1 MLAPVQKNQNERN
14 IFLNEYF
21 HLILAIFVI
30 LILAFSYFLLLKPK
44 YDETLLAIQ
53 SNIDRERL
61 LYSEQKKKLNG
72 LKVMNG
78 LYNQINPVDLEKF
91 NGVLP
96 DNLAGESLYG
106 EFGEMVSEN
115 GFILDSVSIL
125 APAAEN
131 ANTAISSPE
140 ETASNQAAAAES
152 QAENVGRINYQV
164 NVSAIDYSGFKN
176 LLKLFEANLR
186 LFDVTGASFAPA
198 ENTASFIISA
208 YYYKQP

>member
-21 HLILAIFVI
+21 HLILAVFVI
-30 LILAFSYFLLLKPK
+30 LILAFSYFLVLKPK
-44 YDETLLAIQ
+44 YDETLLSIQ
-53 SNIDRERL
+53 SNIDRQRL

-96 DNLAGESLYG
+96 DNLAGEALYG
-106 EFGEMVSEN
+106 EFGEMVAEN
-115 GFILDSVSIL
+115 GFILDSVSIITPVAASVA
-125 APAAEN
+125 APVEG
-131 ANTAISSPE
+131 E
-140 ETASNQAAAAES
+140 AAAAAAPS
-152 QAENVGRINYQV
+152 QAENVGSIDYEV
-164 NVSAIDYSGFKN
+164 KVSAIDYNGFKN

-186 LFDVTGASFAPA
+186 LFDVTGASFSPA
-198 ENTASFIISA
+198 ENTASFNISA

>member
-21 HLILAIFVI
+21 HLILAVFVI
-30 LILAFSYFLLLKPK
+30 LILAFSYFLVLKPK
-44 YDETLLAIQ
+44 YDETLLSIQ
-53 SNIDRERL
+53 SNIDRQRL

-96 DNLAGESLYG
+96 DNLAGEALYG
-106 EFGEMVSEN
+106 EFGEMVAEN
-115 GFILDSVSIL
+115 GFILDSVSIIPP
-125 APAAEN
+125 AP
-131 ANTAISSPE
+131 ANTAVPVE
-140 ETASNQAAAAES
+140 GEVAAAAPS
-152 QAENVGRINYQV
+152 QAENVGHIDYQV
-164 NVSAIDYSGFKN
+164 QVSAIDYGGFKN

-186 LFDVTGASFAPA
+186 LFDVTGASFSP
-198 ENTASFIISA
+198 EDNSASFDISA